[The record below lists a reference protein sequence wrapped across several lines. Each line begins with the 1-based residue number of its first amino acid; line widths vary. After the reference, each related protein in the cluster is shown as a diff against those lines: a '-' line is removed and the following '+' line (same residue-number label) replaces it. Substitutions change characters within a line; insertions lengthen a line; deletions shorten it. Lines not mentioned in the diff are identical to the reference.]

1 VITLALWR
9 SRPLEEK
16 KEWGT
21 RMARSKVGLAL
32 ASVALAVL
40 LASMAAA
47 LAAKPSAGQTAV
59 AVTLVGAGD
68 ISRCDNKGDTAT
80 ARLVAS
86 IPGTVFTAGDNAY
99 QEGTLWQFRNCYDP
113 TWGRFKAR
121 TKPTVGNHEYRT
133 SGASGYFNYFGAS
146 AGEPG
151 KGYYSYNRGAWHII
165 ALNSECAYVQGGG
178 CDPGSEML
186 TWLKNDLTA
195 HPSRCTLAYFHKPL
209 FSSGYSHG
217 NNPEVKPLWNALYA
231 AHADVVISGHDHV
244 YERFARQTPSGALD
258 TRGIREFVVGTG
270 GAELGGFNTVQP
282 HSQVRNANTH
292 GVLKLRLDSASYSWK
307 FVHVAGK
314 TFTDSGTT
322 SCS

>member
-1 VITLALWR
+1 MWKI
-9 SRPLEEK
+9 
-16 KEWGT
+16 
-21 RMARSKVGLAL
+21 GLLL

-40 LASMAAA
+40 LASTAAVLTA
-47 LAAKPSAGQTAV
+47 EPSVGQTS

-68 ISRCDNKGDTAT
+68 ISRCDNTGDTAT
-80 ARLVAS
+80 AKLLGS
-86 IPGTVFTAGDNAY
+86 ISGTVFTAGDNAY
-99 QEGTLWQFRNCYDP
+99 QEGTRYQFNHCYDP
-113 TWGRFKAR
+113 TWGRAKAR
-121 TKPTVGNHEYRT
+121 TKPSVGNHEYRT
-133 SGASGYFNYFGAS
+133 PGASGYFDYFGAA
-146 AGEPG
+146 AGERG

-165 ALNSECAYVQGGG
+165 VLNSECDHLQGG
-178 CDPGSEML
+178 CQSTSPML
-186 TWLKNDLTA
+186 TWLRHNLTNNPA
-195 HPSRCTLAYFHKPL
+195 RCTLAYFHKPL

-322 SCS
+322 SCQ

>member
-1 VITLALWR
+1 MRKI
-9 SRPLEEK
+9 
-16 KEWGT
+16 
-21 RMARSKVGLAL
+21 GL
-32 ASVALAVL
+32 L
-40 LASMAAA
+40 LASMA
-47 LAAKPSAGQTAV
+47 LAAMLASMATVLVAGPSAGQTS

-80 ARLVAS
+80 ARLVSS

-99 QEGTLWQFRNCYDP
+99 QEGSLYQFKNCYGP

-133 SGASGYFNYFGAS
+133 PGAAGYFNYFGAA
-146 AGEPG
+146 AGQPG

-165 ALNSECAYVQGGG
+165 ALNSMCAYVQGG
-178 CDPGSEML
+178 CDPGSPML
-186 TWLKNDLTA
+186 TWLKNDLAA
-195 HPSRCTLAYFHKPL
+195 HPTRCTLAYFHKPL
-209 FSSGYSHG
+209 FSSGYSRG
-217 NNPEVKPLWNALYA
+217 NPVVKPLWNALYS
-231 AHADVVISGHDHV
+231 AHADVVVSGHDHV

-258 TRGIREFVVGTG
+258 EKGIREFVVGTG
-270 GAELGGFNTVQP
+270 GAELGGFNHTAR
-282 HSQVRNANTH
+282 HSQVRNANTY
-292 GVLKLRLDSASYSWK
+292 GVLKLRLESGGYSWK

>member
-1 VITLALWR
+1 MKKIAL
-9 SRPLEEK
+9 L
-16 KEWGT
+16 
-21 RMARSKVGLAL
+21 L

-40 LASMAAA
+40 LASTAAVLTA
-47 LAAKPSAGQTAV
+47 EPGVGQTS

-80 ARLVAS
+80 ARLVSS
-86 IPGTVFTAGDNAY
+86 IPGTVFTAGDNVY
-99 QEGTLWQFRNCYDP
+99 NEGTLWQFRNCYDP

-133 SGASGYFNYFGAS
+133 PGAAGYFDYFGAA
-146 AGEPG
+146 AGERG
-151 KGYYSYNRGAWHII
+151 EGYYSYNRGAWHIV
-165 ALNSECAYVQGGG
+165 ALNSQCAYVQGGG

-186 TWLKNDLTA
+186 TWLKGDLAA

-209 FSSGYSHG
+209 FSSGYSRG
-217 NNPEVKPLWNALYA
+217 NPVVKPLWNVLYNH
-231 AHADVVISGHDHV
+231 HADVIVSGHDHV

-258 TRGIREFVVGTG
+258 EHGIREFVVGTG
-270 GAELGGFNTVQP
+270 GAELGGFNHTAR
-282 HSQVRNANTH
+282 HSQVRNANTY
-292 GVLKLRLDSASYSWK
+292 GVLKLTLNSASYSWK
-307 FVHVAGK
+307 FVPVAGK